1 MIYREERDAE
11 IRRAWMEECWAA
23 IGGRSALEL
32 EQQTQVPVNLLH
44 AYSSHGERPEPRHVV
59 LLAQATQGANWAAW
73 AHRVLR
79 MLNYGEVHLI
89 LALGDAYQAP
99 APNSNQKN

>member
-1 MIYREERDAE
+1 MIYEERDAE

-23 IGGRSALEL
+23 IGGRSVLDLER
-32 EQQTQVPVNLLH
+32 QTQVPVNLLH

-59 LLAQATQGANWAAW
+59 MLARATQGPQWAAW

-79 MLNYGEVHLI
+79 LLNYGEIHLM
-89 LALGDAYQAP
+89 LALKEAYRPPGP
-99 APNSNQKN
+99 AQS

>member
-1 MIYREERDAE
+1 MYYYEECAAV

-23 IGGRSALEL
+23 IGGRSALDL
-32 EQQTQVPVNLLH
+32 ERQTQVPINALH

-59 LLAQATQGANWAAW
+59 MLARATQGATW

-79 MLNYGEVHLI
+79 LLGYGEIHLM
-89 LALGDAYQAP
+89 LALKEAYQPPSLIA
-99 APNSNQKN
+99 S

>member
-23 IGGRSALEL
+23 MGGRSAMEL
-32 EQQTQVPVNLLH
+32 ERQTQVPVNLLH
-44 AYSSHGERPEPRHVV
+44 AYSSHGERPQPRHVV
-59 LLAQATQGANWAAW
+59 QLARATQGAGWSTW

-79 MLNYGEVHLI
+79 LLNYGEVHLM
-89 LALGDAYQAP
+89 LALGEAYQAP
-99 APNSNQKN
+99 TRIGMKKH

>member
-1 MIYREERDAE
+1 MQYYEESAAE

-23 IGGRSALEL
+23 IGGRSALDL
-32 EQQTQVPVNLLH
+32 EQQTQVPINALH

-59 LLAQATQGANWAAW
+59 MLARATQGANWATW

-79 MLNYGEVHLI
+79 LLGYGEIHLM
-89 LALGDAYQAP
+89 LALKEAYQP
-99 APNSNQKN
+99 PSLIRS